1 MICIQGI
8 NDIIRRAKATF
19 DKVQKSLGLHC
30 HLLRINSKPRSN
42 TTTSLLDDDVVP
54 NEPDADPMI
63 RELWQQTFA
72 ESAMI
77 ESRLQTHA
85 NNLTSTAASESGLST
100 HTRSS
105 SVSSNL
111 SNNTGLQSLSNTQ
124 PPFPSPSPLELSNV
138 SLESS
143 TSVDH
148 IATPDIM
155 QGENATS
162 SSNVQYGRYLT
173 ADDVTSCKAMVR
185 EFVVQSLVPFM
196 ERNIQHW
203 NEQVASARRGLT
215 GRLFGASR
223 RLFGS
228 SSRTH
233 SSQSLQTIPATG
245 PNVPAGV
252 NQVVV

>member
-1 MICIQGI
+1 M
-8 NDIIRRAKATF
+8 
-19 DKVQKSLGLHC
+19 HC

-54 NEPDADPMI
+54 NEPDADPTI
-63 RELWQQTFA
+63 RELWQDIFA

-77 ESRLQTHA
+77 ESRLQMHA
-85 NNLTSTAASESGLST
+85 NNVTSAAASESGIST

-111 SNNTGLQSLSNTQ
+111 SNNTGLQSLTNTQ
-124 PPFPSPSPLELSNV
+124 PPFPSPTPLELSNV

-143 TSVDH
+143 TSVDR
-148 IATPDIM
+148 IVTPDII

-162 SSNVQYGRYLT
+162 SSTVQYGRYLT
-173 ADDVTSCKAMVR
+173 TDDVTSCKAMVR
-185 EFVVQSLVPFM
+185 EFVVQSLIPFM

-233 SSQSLQTIPATG
+233 SSQSLQTIAATG

>member
-1 MICIQGI
+1 M
-8 NDIIRRAKATF
+8 NRAKATF
-19 DKVQKSLGLHC
+19 EKVQKSLGLHC
-30 HLLRINSKPRSN
+30 HMLRVNSKPRSN

-54 NEPDADPMI
+54 NEPDADPFI
-63 RELWQQTFA
+63 RDLWQESLA

-85 NNLTSTAASESGLST
+85 SNITSAAASESGLST

-111 SNNTGLQSLSNTQ
+111 SSSNSGLQSLNNTQ
-124 PPFPSPSPLELSNV
+124 PPPFPSPTPLELSNV

-143 TSVDH
+143 TSVDR
-148 IATPDIM
+148 IVTPDIM
-155 QGENATS
+155 QGENNDAPS
-162 SSNVQYGRYLT
+162 SSSSTVQYGRYLT

-185 EFVVQSLVPFM
+185 EFVVQSLIPFM

-233 SSQSLQTIPATG
+233 SSQSLQTIAATG